1 MNRLM
6 LMCSVFVAVCLGM
19 TDAAYARRM
28 PLPIVFGWGED
39 LTNVGELPP
48 EVARQASAEVGT
60 QVQVA
65 FLSNRLHLFW
75 LPIWT
80 WNGRHVLRSGDRYWD
95 LPAASWDIMIGGPA
109 SAKYSTPLWYSYPP
123 GAVLLGVLAAWMVGA
138 HFYPTEEKR
147 LAALNNDKRYH
158 QALQTLFPAEGEGGR
173 GVLEID
179 ERRFQQATAELIAA
193 GVDSQVVEANLRRM
207 AEGRVAQLNAWADQS
222 LAAAAEWEKRG
233 QLDQGAEVYSTLAQ
247 WLPLNDE
254 RQAQA
259 EKCLAA
265 INDRRA
271 AGSASAGSAESY
283 EMAEEHRG

>member
-1 MNRLM
+1 
-6 LMCSVFVAVCLGM
+6 
-19 TDAAYARRM
+19 
-28 PLPIVFGWGED
+28 
-39 LTNVGELPP
+39 
-48 EVARQASAEVGT
+48 
-60 QVQVA
+60 
-65 FLSNRLHLFW
+65 
-75 LPIWT
+75 
-80 WNGRHVLRSGDRYWD
+80 
-95 LPAASWDIMIGGPA
+95 
-109 SAKYSTPLWYSYPP
+109 
-123 GAVLLGVLAAWMVGA
+123 
-138 HFYPTEEKR
+138 
-147 LAALNNDKRYH
+147 
-158 QALQTLFPAEGEGGR
+158 
-173 GVLEID
+173 VLEID

-247 WLPLNDE
+247 WLPLNDV

-271 AGSASAGSAESY
+271 GRSASAGSAESY